1 MRSLVMRS
9 SKHTG
14 IVSRASLRRRSWE
27 VLSSLASGLA
37 FSTTFAARLYYPST
51 FNGRNTPLASSHAPL
66 PLVGFA
72 VGWTCDAAMYA
83 DIFSHLASHGFVTVV
98 PLFNDL
104 SSQPLVQFN
113 FRSQLSQLLSSLA
126 FVGAQVRAG
135 AGPAFGDATAGSW
148 AGRIDASRF
157 ALAGHSAGAGVALQG
172 AAEAGRRVAAVATL
186 GAWVNIATTP
196 WLSSLPSAITAPALM
211 LSGEWDEHAP
221 LADNGQRVY
230 DLLTSPKLLPVIA
243 GGSHCFL
250 DWTAA
255 SDGAPLLGL
264 LPWYGYSSCP
274 KAQIAAMPPPVGRGG
289 TGMRDQ
295 ILLAQTHL
303 AAFFGL
309 YMLNDTD
316 AAPLVWGDA
325 MRDNSWWSSVQLAPG
340 ASLSAQPAEVEA
352 AAGGVTLQAALS
364 NLGVS
369 AGNWSLTATAFMR
382 AEPNASVATAEDA
395 PANASVAGMLRE
407 QLSPA
412 APAPA
417 SSGLR
422 LKLSDAWMALH
433 ADLDAAAL
441 QRSAAL
447 LPRAPALAAILA
459 AFRRPPPPPAAPAR
473 RLLLQLPPS
482 APPSSA
488 GGFSLEID
496 ASQAAPGNHTVL
508 LAARSL
514 VDGGSTCYASIAVSV
529 PAGVGLD
536 PGADV
541 AASQQGVAP
550 LVSALA
556 GAASAQMGRLAAA
569 LSAPAPPTV
578 SALAGPDAPRL
589 IDPKALG
596 AAAAAA
602 ASQALAALA
611 SAAATLPPQQT
622 SRDALQALA
631 MQLLQALPSGLDFS
645 ALGGAAGAALA
656 SLRSALL
663 IRVGFGALVTPP
675 PRPPPPPPPATPS
688 PPPPTALSAA
698 ADLLRGLDRLLH
710 P

>member
-1 MRSLVMRS
+1 M
-9 SKHTG
+9 
-14 IVSRASLRRRSWE
+14 
-27 VLSSLASGLA
+27 LSSLAAGQA
-37 FSTTFAARLYYPST
+37 FSTTFAARLYYPAT
-51 FNGRNTPLASSHAPL
+51 FNGRNTPLASARAPL
-66 PLVGFA
+66 PLIGFA

-98 PLFNDL
+98 PLFNDM
-104 SSQPLVQFN
+104 SSQPLVQVN

-126 FVGAQVRAG
+126 FVGVQARAG
-135 AGPAFGDATAGSW
+135 AGPAFGDGTAGSW

-157 ALAGHSAGAGVALQG
+157 ALAGHSAGGGVALQG

-186 GAWVNIATTP
+186 GAWANIATTP
-196 WLSSLPSAITAPALM
+196 WLSSLPSAITAPALL
-211 LSGEWDEHAP
+211 LSGEWDEQAP
-221 LADNGQRVY
+221 LAENGQRVY
-230 DLLTSPKLLPVIA
+230 DLLTSPKVLPVIA

-274 KAQIAAMPPPVGRGG
+274 ASQIAALPPPVGRGG

-295 ILLAQTHL
+295 ISLAQTHL
-303 AAFFGL
+303 AAFLRL

-325 MRDNSWWSSVQLAPG
+325 MRNNSWWSSVQLAPG

-352 AAGGVTLQAALS
+352 TAGGVTLQAALS

-369 AGNWSLTATAFMR
+369 AGNWSLTATAFVP
-382 AEPNASVATAEDA
+382 AELNATAATADDA
-395 PANASVAGMLRE
+395 AANASVAGMLRE

-417 SSGLR
+417 ASGLR
-422 LKLSDAWMALH
+422 LRLSDTWMALG
-433 ADLDAAAL
+433 ADADATAR
-441 QRSAAL
+441 QRSVAL
-447 LPRAPALAAILA
+447 LPRAPALSAALA
-459 AFRRPPPPPAAPAR
+459 AFRRPPPPPPAPAR

-482 APPSSA
+482 LPPSSA

-496 ASQAAPGNHTVL
+496 ASKAAPGNHTVL

-514 VDGGSTCYASIAVSV
+514 VDGGTTCYASVAVRV

-536 PGADV
+536 PSANGA
-541 AASQQGVAP
+541 AALQLGVAP

-578 SALAGPDAPRL
+578 SALAGPEMPRL
-589 IDPKALG
+589 VEPNALG

-611 SAAATLPPQQT
+611 SAVATLPPQPT
-622 SRDALQALA
+622 PRDAVQALA
-631 MQLLQALPSGLDFS
+631 MQLLQALPSGLNLS

-663 IRVGFGALVTPP
+663 VRVGFGALVPP
-675 PRPPPPPPPATPS
+675 PPQPPPPPPPATPS

-698 ADLLRGLDRLLH
+698 ADLLRGLDRVLH

>member
-1 MRSLVMRS
+1 M
-9 SKHTG
+9 
-14 IVSRASLRRRSWE
+14 
-27 VLSSLASGLA
+27 
-37 FSTTFAARLYYPST
+37 
-51 FNGRNTPLASSHAPL
+51 
-66 PLVGFA
+66 
-72 VGWTCDAAMYA
+72 
-83 DIFSHLASHGFVTVV
+83 
-98 PLFNDL
+98 
-104 SSQPLVQFN
+104 
-113 FRSQLSQLLSSLA
+113 
-126 FVGAQVRAG
+126 
-135 AGPAFGDATAGSW
+135 
-148 AGRIDASRF
+148 
-157 ALAGHSAGAGVALQG
+157 
-172 AAEAGRRVAAVATL
+172 ATL
-186 GAWVNIATTP
+186 GAWANIATTP
-196 WLSSLPSAITAPALM
+196 WLSSLPSTVTAPALL

-221 LADNGQRVY
+221 LAENGQRVY

-255 SDGAPLLGL
+255 SDGTPLLGL

-274 KAQIAAMPPPVGRGG
+274 ASQVAALPPPVGRGG

-303 AAFFGL
+303 AAFFRL

-352 AAGGVTLQAALS
+352 AKGENITLQAALS

-369 AGNWSLTATAFMR
+369 AGNWSVTATAFMP
-382 AEPNASVATAEDA
+382 AEPNATVTAADDA
-395 PANASVAGMLRE
+395 AANASVAGLLRE

-417 SSGLR
+417 ASGLR
-422 LKLSDAWMALH
+422 LRLSDTWVALD
-433 ADLDAAAL
+433 ADADAAAR
-441 QRSAAL
+441 QRSAAS
-447 LPRAPALAAILA
+447 LPRVPTLSAALA
-459 AFRRPPPPPAAPAR
+459 AFRRPPPPPAPAR

-482 APPSSA
+482 SPASSA
-488 GGFSLEID
+488 GSFGLEID

-508 LAARSL
+508 LSARSL
-514 VDGGSTCYASIAVSV
+514 VDGGSACYTSIAVRV
-529 PAGVGLD
+529 PAGVGLAPNAGD
-536 PGADV
+536 
-541 AASQQGVAP
+541 AAAAQTGVAP

-569 LSAPAPPTV
+569 LAAPAPPTV
-578 SALAGPDAPRL
+578 SALAGPDTARL
-589 IDPKALG
+589 FDPKALG

-602 ASQALAALA
+602 ASEALSTLA
-611 SAAATLPPQQT
+611 RMAATLPPQPT
-622 SRDALQALA
+622 PRDALQALA
-631 MQLLQALPSGLDFS
+631 MQLLQALPAGLNVS

-656 SLRSALL
+656 ALRSALL
-663 IRVGFGALVTPP
+663 IRVGFGALVPPP
-675 PRPPPPPPPATPS
+675 PRPPPPPPPATP

-698 ADLLRGLDRLLH
+698 ADFLRGLDRLLH